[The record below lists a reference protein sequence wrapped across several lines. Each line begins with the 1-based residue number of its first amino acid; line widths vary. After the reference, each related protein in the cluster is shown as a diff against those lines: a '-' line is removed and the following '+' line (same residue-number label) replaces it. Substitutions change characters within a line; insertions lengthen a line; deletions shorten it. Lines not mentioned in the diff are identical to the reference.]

1 MTNHVTKRIVLG
13 IAACL
18 LSVQALA
25 QDHTRNWEEGT
36 VWMVTNVQTKPNMLN
51 AYVNDLSNVWR
62 KFIEAQIEDG
72 LAVSYKMFW
81 MPFPRK
87 NEPDLVLA
95 VEYKNWAAF
104 DAGQDYLEK
113 QTAEVLG
120 SLDDAQDAAM
130 DREALR
136 TIGSTYL
143 FQEIDFKD

>member
-1 MTNHVTKRIVLG
+1 MGSFLTRL
-13 IAACL
+13 AAFMATITL
-18 LSVQALA
+18 LWVPAIA

-36 VWMVTNVQTKPNMLN
+36 VWWVTNVQTKPNMMN
-51 AYVNDLSNVWR
+51 AYVNDLNTVWR
-62 KFIEAQIEDG
+62 KFVEAQIEDG

-87 NEPDLVLA
+87 DEPDLVLA

-104 DAGQDYLEK
+104 DAGQDYLDE
-113 QTAEVLG
+113 QTAKVLG

-136 TIGSTYL
+136 TIGSNYL
-143 FQEIDFKD
+143 FQEIQFKE

>member
-1 MTNHVTKRIVLG
+1 MTNQITKRIVLG
-13 IAACL
+13 LAACL
-18 LSVQALA
+18 LSAHAMA

-36 VWMVTNVQTKPNMLN
+36 VWWVTNVQTKPNMMN
-51 AYVNDLSNVWR
+51 AYVNDLNNVWR
-62 KFIEAQIEDG
+62 KFVEAQIEDG

-87 NEPDLVLA
+87 DEPDLVLA

-104 DAGQDYLEK
+104 DAGQDYLDE

-136 TIGSTYL
+136 TIGSNYL
-143 FQEIDFKD
+143 FQEIQFKE